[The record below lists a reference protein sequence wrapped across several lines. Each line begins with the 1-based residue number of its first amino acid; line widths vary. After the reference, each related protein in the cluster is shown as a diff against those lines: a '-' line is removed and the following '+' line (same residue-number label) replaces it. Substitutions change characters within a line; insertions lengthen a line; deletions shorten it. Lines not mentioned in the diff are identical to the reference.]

1 MCVAAAAVDFAWE
14 RAIDALETGAHRLDL
29 YASSLKSELGR
40 FEILPG
46 LWSRGRT
53 ACARC

>member
-1 MCVAAAAVDFAWE
+1 MCAWRRAVDFAWE

-46 LWSRGRT
+46 LRGRT